1 MQQDVIFGM
10 LLTILNKEKVTAKY
24 LANKYFIS
32 TRTVYRYLDVL
43 NLNGIPIATKT
54 GKNGGIYIL
63 NTFKLNNM
71 YFTTPEK
78 VQLMGLLHLVPNDT
92 IRNSLTEKINL
103 L

>member
-10 LLTILNKEKVTAKY
+10 LLTILNKEKTTAKY
-24 LANKYFIS
+24 LANKYYVS

-43 NLNGIPIATKT
+43 NLNGVPIVTKP

-63 NTFKLNNM
+63 NSFKLNNM
-71 YFTTPEK
+71 YFSVPEK
-78 VQLMGLLHLVPNDT
+78 IQLMGLLHLVPNDT
-92 IRNSLTEKINL
+92 IRNSLTEKIKL